1 MKKLILTIA
10 VALSSLTLVGQT
22 SQTNE
27 PTVEFDVNRGLYIV
41 HTDAGNWHHV
51 TEDGTLHG
59 PFKHTFNNV
68 VIKGS
73 MKSGKRHGTFITY
86 VDGREHTIVD
96 YDMGKPLTYTRVLE

>member
-10 VALSSLTLVGQT
+10 VALLSLNLVAQDNNP
-22 SQTNE
+22 NE

-41 HTDAGNWHHV
+41 HTDAGNWHYI
-51 TEDGTLHG
+51 TEDGTLQG

-73 MKSGKRHGTFITY
+73 MRSGKRHGTFITY
-86 VDGREHTIVD
+86 IDGKEHTIVD
-96 YDMGKPLTYTRVLE
+96 YNMGSAIAYTRILE

>member
-10 VALSSLTLVGQT
+10 VALSGLTLVAQNNIP
-22 SQTNE
+22 NE
-27 PTVEFDVNRGLYIV
+27 PTVEFDVNRGLYVV
-41 HTDAGNWHHV
+41 HTDAGNWHYV

-86 VDGREHTIVD
+86 IDGKEHTIVD
-96 YDMGKPLTYTRVLE
+96 YNMGSPVAYTRILD

>member
-10 VALSSLTLVGQT
+10 VALSGLTLVAQT
-22 SQTNE
+22 DNSNE

-59 PFKHTFNNV
+59 TFKHTFGNV
-68 VIKGS
+68 VIKGC
-73 MKSGKRHGTFITY
+73 MKSGKRHGTFITI
-86 VDGREHTIVD
+86 VDGKEDIIVE
-96 YDMGKPLTYTRVLE
+96 YNMGRPMTYTKVLN

>member
-10 VALSSLTLVGQT
+10 VALSGLTLVAQNNIP
-22 SQTNE
+22 NE
-27 PTVEFDVNRGLYIV
+27 PTVEFDINRGLYVV
-41 HTDAGNWHHV
+41 HTDANNWHCV
-51 TEDGTLHG
+51 TEDGTIHG

-86 VDGREHTIVD
+86 IDGRQHTIVD
-96 YDMGKPLTYTRVLE
+96 YNMGKPLTYTRILD